1 MGYLPCIHT
10 STITVLAV
18 GTHVHMPP
26 LLGSGLLCQEPSSH
40 DPCGNMIM
48 ITTNWCCKTYPMNE
62 LQWFWRSK
70 TWEKSDGQWLR
81 SCLWR
86 APKCLFW
93 NLFHVAFCDVWQTGF
108 EPHMHVYIHIYMY
121 ILCVYI
127 YITYKKCT
135 YGDMIGDLI
144 HNVAGTQQPNFP
156 SPRGWKQ
163 FRKNALVCS
172 LDGHPLVHC
181 CGASKQSRGSQCLTS
196 SFQNN
201 LDLESGECGSSTS
214 KPPVV
219 QT

>member
-1 MGYLPCIHT
+1 MSRAIIPWSLREHDHDHNQLVLQNLSHERTSVILTLKNLRKIWRPMAPELPLASAKVPILEFVSRCVLWCLTGGFWTTYACLHT
-10 STITVLAV
+10 
-18 GTHVHMPP
+18 
-26 LLGSGLLCQEPSSH
+26 
-40 DPCGNMIM
+40 
-48 ITTNWCCKTYPMNE
+48 
-62 LQWFWRSK
+62 
-70 TWEKSDGQWLR
+70 
-81 SCLWR
+81 
-86 APKCLFW
+86 
-93 NLFHVAFCDVWQTGF
+93 
-108 EPHMHVYIHIYMY
+108 YIYIYMY
-121 ILCVYI
+121 IYYVYI

-144 HNVAGTQQPNFP
+144 HNVAGTKQPDFP

>member
-1 MGYLPCIHT
+1 M
-10 STITVLAV
+10 STCHHFLFRAFYVKSHHPMILA
-18 GTHVHMPP
+18 GTWSWSQPTGAAKP
-26 LLGSGLLCQEPSSH
+26 IPWTNFSDFDAQKLEKNLTANGSGAAFGERQSAYFGICFTLRFVMFDRRVLNHICMS
-40 DPCGNMIM
+40 
-48 ITTNWCCKTYPMNE
+48 TYI
-62 LQWFWRSK
+62 
-70 TWEKSDGQWLR
+70 
-81 SCLWR
+81 
-86 APKCLFW
+86 
-93 NLFHVAFCDVWQTGF
+93 
-108 EPHMHVYIHIYMY
+108 YIYVY

-144 HNVAGTQQPNFP
+144 HNVAGTKQPDFP